1 VVSAAQ
7 QHESQQLV
15 GDVGGG
21 HGGHLGVVVGRGDL
35 HHVRADQAQAG
46 QAAQVP
52 RRQAA
57 GLRSAGAPNTPL
69 FRIRRFEQLSGRSLA
84 STEALAEVW
93 LAMRTTAA
101 VPEG

>member
-7 QHESQQLV
+7 QHE
-15 GDVGGG
+15 G
-21 HGGHLGVVVGRGDL
+21 HTLL
-35 HHVRADQAQAG
+35 Y
-46 QAAQVP
+46 
-52 RRQAA
+52 
-57 GLRSAGAPNTPL
+57 
-69 FRIRRFEQLSGRSLA
+69 RIRRFEQLSGRSLA